1 MNQIKKLQGPKPMGV
16 RSTVYPPKK
25 TASFNEWIEENEA
38 RDFERIWAEFK
49 NQIKQH
55 RTRNL

>member
-1 MNQIKKLQGPKPMGV
+1 MKQAIKLSGIKPMGV
-16 RSTVYPPKK
+16 RSTVYPENPAA
-25 TASFNEWIEENEA
+25 TFNEWIEGNEDA
-38 RDFERIWAEFK
+38 DFERIWKDFK